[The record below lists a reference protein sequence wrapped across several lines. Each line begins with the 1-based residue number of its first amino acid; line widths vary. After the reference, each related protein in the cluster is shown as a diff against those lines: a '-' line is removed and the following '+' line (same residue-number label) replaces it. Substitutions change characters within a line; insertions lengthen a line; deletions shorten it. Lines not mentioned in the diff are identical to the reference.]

1 VEALTPA
8 ERRGALLVAV
18 LLALGAG
25 HDLWRASRPLPRRE
39 TPGWTGAQA
48 GAQAGSE
55 AAGQDRSAARDPAS
69 ADEPAVDSAP
79 GPAPATTDLNRASAR
94 ELDRLPGVGPV
105 LAARIIDY
113 RSRHGAFR
121 QVEELMAV
129 RGIGPRL
136 YARLAPRVSVAGRDR
151 KAPTVPPTAPKS
163 APTSEAP

>member
-25 HDLWRASRPLPRRE
+25 HDLWRASRPLPGRE
-39 TPGWTGAQA
+39 TREWTGAQP
-48 GAQAGSE
+48 GAQVPREGP
-55 AAGQDRSAARDPAS
+55 GAARDPES
-69 ADEPAVDSAP
+69 AGVPAVDSAP
-79 GPAPATTDLNRASAR
+79 GPTPATTDLNRASAR

-113 RSRHGAFR
+113 RERHGAFR

-136 YARLAPRVSVAGRDR
+136 YARLAPRVSVARPR
-151 KAPTVPPTAPKS
+151 P
-163 APTSEAP
+163 